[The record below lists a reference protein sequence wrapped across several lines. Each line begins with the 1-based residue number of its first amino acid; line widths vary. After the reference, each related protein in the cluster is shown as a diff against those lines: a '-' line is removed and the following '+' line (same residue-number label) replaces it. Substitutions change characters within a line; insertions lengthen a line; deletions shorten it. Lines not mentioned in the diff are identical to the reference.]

1 MAVPGTGPRS
11 HHLTKHINDGPGYY
25 RQPDDEGGEPMSDE
39 EVTETEDD
47 GESAVEGEDA
57 EAAEEE

>member
-1 MAVPGTGPRS
+1 
-11 HHLTKHINDGPGYY
+11 LTKHINDGPGYY